1 MKIKL
6 IVLTTLLATG
16 MLACNNKNTTDQTAE
31 QNTNINDHS
40 THDHSQHAVS
50 DAPAESVEGTTEIT
64 FDNLE
69 FDFGTINEGDVVDHT
84 FTFTNTGDVPLLIQN
99 AVPSCGCTVPNSWPK
114 NPIQPGESGKIEVAF
129 DSKGKTDLQNR
140 TVSIIANTEP
150 SITYL
155 RIKGMVVSE
164 SQALGPVR
172 RD

>member
-6 IVLTTLLATG
+6 FVISTLLATS
-16 MLACNNKNTTDQTAE
+16 MLACNSKNTSDKATDRG
-31 QNTNINDHS
+31 TNVNDHS

-50 DAPAESVEGTTEIT
+50 NAPAEQAEGTTEIT

-84 FTFTNTGDVPLLIQN
+84 FTFTNTGNVPLIIQN
-99 AVPSCGCTVPNSWPK
+99 ATPSCGCTVPNWSK
-114 NPIQPGESGKIEVAF
+114 EPISPGESGKIEVAF

-155 RIKGMVVSE
+155 RIKGMVISE

-172 RD
+172 KN